1 MAGLLIDFQKIA
13 AEARN
18 LDINNLGVWPMWARG
33 VTALAALV
41 VAVAAGYFGKITSM
55 QEELAALKATE
66 VTLREEFETKQ
77 KKVAALDAYKEQL
90 AEMEKSF
97 GAMLRQLPSKTE
109 IANLLNDI
117 SQTRVASSLEEELFE
132 PQAEVVREFYAEVPN
147 KIVVT
152 GAYHNMG
159 AFVSGVAALPRIV
172 TVDNVVLK
180 PVTTAGAPKGSV
192 RMEAQANTYR
202 YLDDSETAAA
212 APKKPGTPGA
222 PK

>member
-1 MAGLLIDFQKIA
+1 MAALKIDFQKIA
-13 AEARN
+13 AEARS
-18 LDINNLGVWPMWARG
+18 LDVNNLGAWPMWARG
-33 VTALAALV
+33 ATAVVAFIVALAG
-41 VAVAAGYFGKITSM
+41 GYFGKITAM
-55 QEELAALKATE
+55 QEELVALQATE
-66 VTLREEFETKQ
+66 VTLRQEFETKQ

-132 PQAEVVREFYAEVPN
+132 PQAEIVREFYAEVPN

-152 GAYHNMG
+152 GTFHNMG

-172 TVDNVVLK
+172 TVDNVTLK
-180 PVTTAGAPKGSV
+180 PATNPGAPKGSV

-202 YLDDSETAAA
+202 YLDDTEVAA
-212 APKKPGTPGA
+212 APKKPGAPGA
-222 PK
+222 AK